1 MIQSGMVEAQLG
13 KIPVLPRIGSVSFLG
28 LPEWLYLGECRDVP
42 CFV

>member
-1 MIQSGMVEAQLG
+1 MIRSGVGAAQLG
-13 KIPVLPRIGSVSFLG
+13 KIPVLPRIGCVSFLG